1 MNFIESINY
10 VFSIISLIIYI
21 LFLHYVLLALAG
33 LFSYRKYPH
42 VNRKNKF
49 GLIVPAKN
57 EERVIANLIKSV
69 KESNYPND
77 LLDVFVVAHNCSDNT
92 AKIARENHAIVYEY
106 NNPEENTM
114 GYAIRYLFQ
123 KIEEDFKTSSYDGFF
138 IFNADNTFDKEY
150 FNKMNDA
157 FEYYDRRYIISSF
170 RQASNFNEN
179 LMTIMYGVYFA
190 VSCYLGAR
198 GRTLF
203 NVSNRIFGC
212 GYLFNSELVKNGWDY
227 YSLTEDLEFSSREF
241 MKGSEI
247 RYCDDAV
254 FYDEQPTSM
263 RIMWRQ
269 RLRWARGVLI
279 VSRLHLKNC
288 IKSIFEP
295 NRKNRFSLFDMST
308 FLSRVITVIVF
319 MFILRLICLLF
330 APVFNQSLTD
340 AYLYWDNSKSIIY
353 NLFISRKTGVLF
365 SFISSLIS
373 SYIAS
378 IITYCLTMFIGR
390 NRFKRLSP
398 IKVIGGFFLFPL
410 FIQSQFILDIQVLF
424 SRGLMWKQIPH
435 TGRKDFH

>member
-1 MNFIESINY
+1 MSYTGIVNFI
-10 VFSIISLIIYI
+10 FSIISAIILL
-21 LFLHYVLLALAG
+21 LFAHYVVLAIAG
-33 LFSYRKYPH
+33 ILTYKKYPKTEH
-42 VNRKNKF
+42 KNRF
-49 GLIVPAKN
+49 GLIIPAKN
-57 EERVIANLIKSV
+57 EETVIEALIKSV
-69 KESNYPND
+69 RDTDYPQE
-77 LLDVFVVAHNCSDNT
+77 LLDIFVVAHNCSDKT
-92 AKIARENHAIVYEY
+92 AEIARKTDAHVYEY
-106 NNPEENTM
+106 NNPNENTM
-114 GYAIRYLFQ
+114 GCAIRYLFSQ
-123 KIEEDFKTSSYDGFF
+123 IEKDYGTSNYNGFF

-330 APVFNQSLTD
+330 APVFNQSLAD

-410 FIQSQFILDIQVLF
+410 FIQSQFILDIQALF

-435 TGRKDFH
+435 TGRKDFY